1 MSYSWVFRKFLSQKS
16 AYALANSLRISEK
29 AVYAWS
35 MEEDSPF
42 HRRDPIS
49 RAVEILDVINRFYPD
64 LLFEVLTD
72 IANRYKFKLE
82 ALPKDE
88 DCPVSKLLKEL
99 VDVPEELLKAL
110 EDGELTDE
118 EITRI
123 LKEIDEAEAILNK
136 KKAWLKWRLE
146 QSKPLKAIS
155 TPHGTLGRR

>member
-82 ALPKDE
+82 ALP
-88 DCPVSKLLKEL
+88 
-99 VDVPEELLKAL
+99 DVPEELLKAL

-146 QSKPLKAIS
+146 QSKPLKARW
-155 TPHGTLGRR
+155 GGRSG